1 MTACRLDGLPVELIH
16 NLFGYFA
23 AHEIFSIFSNVSLYL
38 NGIING
44 YTSYHVNFQ
53 SINRTDFD
61 LACQHIVPSQ
71 VVSMTLSNDEH
82 TPGLMK
88 IFVSRFQLSQF
99 TRLKSLKL
107 IEIGAEFWE
116 CIMTKL
122 VELKDLR
129 TLLYINPNRLDEWVS
144 KVCSKTITKLDESLA
159 KIYAP
164 ILPQL
169 IRLRLSHGNYL
180 KLVQLSNLRH
190 LVLNQSDGALL
201 RHISFAAPQ
210 LRSLDLSVFYE
221 ESYPEI
227 IYPLPQVTRIVL
239 DVQGNFLSINNIERM
254 MTNLPRLKHMKL
266 TGNCEKNV
274 VDGYRLELKA
284 KHLVSFEF
292 SFCIYDILVSSD
304 LDSFRTSFW
313 LQEKQWFVCYYSKY
327 FFTMSYLSKITDGH
341 FVLPTYSTVLD
352 DTYFYTRTVEY
363 KSYFN
368 NELLERRLH
377 NIKKLT
383 LSTTCNLSTV
393 ENNIDLNTIQILSIE
408 LLDEHFSLAQLISK
422 MPSVHHLCISI
433 GPKYLLKHI
442 DWQIMENIRIL
453 EISCSAIALTDDT
466 IAELSTIFPNTERLH
481 IRCVCSIEM
490 MLMFLDRFEHLLTA
504 SFQYTNFWLNFSE
517 VSETAH
523 SQLQLM
529 QDLEQCSSNYPYTY
543 RITST
548 AVHFWL

>member
-313 LQEKQWFVCYYSKY
+313 LQEKQCAIDKQDAKCASS
-327 FFTMSYLSKITDGH
+327 MH
-341 FVLPTYSTVLD
+341 F
-352 DTYFYTRTVEY
+352 
-363 KSYFN
+363 
-368 NELLERRLH
+368 
-377 NIKKLT
+377 
-383 LSTTCNLSTV
+383 
-393 ENNIDLNTIQILSIE
+393 
-408 LLDEHFSLAQLISK
+408 
-422 MPSVHHLCISI
+422 
-433 GPKYLLKHI
+433 
-442 DWQIMENIRIL
+442 
-453 EISCSAIALTDDT
+453 
-466 IAELSTIFPNTERLH
+466 
-481 IRCVCSIEM
+481 
-490 MLMFLDRFEHLLTA
+490 DR
-504 SFQYTNFWLNFSE
+504 
-517 VSETAH
+517 
-523 SQLQLM
+523 
-529 QDLEQCSSNYPYTY
+529 P
-543 RITST
+543 
-548 AVHFWL
+548 